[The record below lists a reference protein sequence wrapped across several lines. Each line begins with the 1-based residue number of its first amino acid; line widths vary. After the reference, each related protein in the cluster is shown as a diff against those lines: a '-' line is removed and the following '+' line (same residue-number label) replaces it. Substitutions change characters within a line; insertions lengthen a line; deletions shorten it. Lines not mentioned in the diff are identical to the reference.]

1 MEQLDRD
8 RLGRLIEVGRGMMA
22 ELDPEALLR
31 RILEVARELTGA
43 RYAAL
48 GVLDERREELE
59 RFVTLGIDD
68 ATHAAIGDL
77 PRGRGVLGELIVH
90 PAPLRLEDVSYHPR
104 SYGFPLGHPEMH
116 TFLGVPIL
124 IRGEAWGNL
133 YLTEKA
139 AGEEFSAA
147 DEEALVVLAD
157 WAAIAMQNAR
167 LYRGVRERRDELERA
182 VRTLE
187 ATNEI
192 TRAVGGEVELARIL
206 ELIAKRGRALVEARM
221 MMIAL
226 LQDDEMRIVATAG
239 QVPRDLLGSVAPVD
253 ESVGGF
259 AIRTARIERLDPGSS
274 GLHVPWA
281 ERLGARAGLIVPL
294 RFRGSALGVMAA
306 YDRYGDDPRFRA
318 DDERL
323 MEAVAASAATAVAT
337 AQHVAAEGTRGRLEA
352 SQRERDRWARELHD
366 ETLQELSALK
376 LTLGGVRRSDDLA
389 EVQDALD
396 EADASLGD
404 AIDRLRALIL
414 ELRPGV
420 LGQLPTG
427 PALEALVQRVRNQS
441 DLQITLEVDLGH
453 DQDGRSPARLAP
465 ELEATIYRT
474 VQEALNNVLKHAD
487 ASSAV
492 ARVRRRDGSVEVS
505 VADDGRGFDAERP
518 TRGLGL
524 LGMRERA
531 MLAGGTLTVR
541 TAPGTGT
548 EIRAR
553 LPVQWAD
560 EFGEPGA
567 RRVDAR
573 SAG

>member
-1 MEQLDRD
+1 
-8 RLGRLIEVGRGMMA
+8 MMA

-48 GVLDERREELE
+48 GVLDEHREQLE

-77 PRGRGVLGELIVH
+77 PRGRGVLGELIDR
-90 PAPLRLEDVSYHPR
+90 PSPLRLEDVSYHPR

-116 TFLGVPIL
+116 TFLGAPIL
-124 IRGEAWGNL
+124 IRDEVWGNL

-139 AGEEFSAA
+139 GGEEFSVA

-157 WAAIAMQNAR
+157 WAAIAMENAR

-192 TRAVGGEVELARIL
+192 TRAVGGEVELDRIL

-226 LQDDEMRIVATAG
+226 LQGDEMRIVATAG
-239 QVPRDLLGSVAPVD
+239 QVPRDLLGSVAPID
-253 ESVGGF
+253 ASVGGF
-259 AIRTARIERLDPGSS
+259 ALRTARIERLDPGSS

-294 RFRGSALGVMAA
+294 RSRGRALGVLAA

-337 AQHVAAEGTRGRLEA
+337 GQQVAAESMRQSLEA
-352 SQRERDRWARELHD
+352 SQRERGRWARELHD
-366 ETLQELSALK
+366 ETLQELSFLR
-376 LTLGGVRRSDDLA
+376 LTLGGARGSDDLA
-389 EVQDALD
+389 ELHDTLD
-396 EADASLGD
+396 DADAHLAD
-404 AIDRLRALIL
+404 AIERLRTLVL
-414 ELRPGV
+414 ELRPATP
-420 LGQLPTG
+420 GQLPTA
-427 PALEALVQRVRNQS
+427 PALEALIERIRSQS
-441 DLQITLEVDLGH
+441 ELEITLDVQLDHEGGSAL
-453 DQDGRSPARLAP
+453 RLAP
-465 ELEATIYRT
+465 DLEATIYRT

-487 ASSAV
+487 ATSAV
-492 ARVRRRDGSVEVS
+492 VRVSSGGGSVDVS
-505 VADDGRGFDAERP
+505 VADDGRGFDPERQ
-518 TRGLGL
+518 TSGFGL
-524 LGMRERA
+524 LGMRERVV
-531 MLAGGTLTVR
+531 LAGGTLTVGA
-541 TAPGTGT
+541 TPGTGT

-553 LPVQWAD
+553 LPAQWVD
-560 EFGEPGA
+560 EPGETDE
-567 RRVDAR
+567 RREDAR
-573 SAG
+573 SAS

>member
-1 MEQLDRD
+1 MEQLDQD
-8 RLGRLIEVGRGMMA
+8 RLRRLIEVGRGMMA

-77 PRGRGVLGELIVH
+77 PRGRGVLGELISH
-90 PAPLRLEDVSYHPR
+90 PSPLRLEDVSYHPR

-116 TFLGVPIL
+116 TFLGAPIL

-139 AGEEFSAA
+139 DGEQFSAA

-192 TRAVGGEVELARIL
+192 TRAVGGEVELAPIL

-226 LQDDEMRIVATAG
+226 VQGDEMRIVATAG
-239 QVPRDLLGSVAPVD
+239 QVPRDLLGLVAPID
-253 ESVGGF
+253 ESIGGF
-259 AIRTARIERLDPGSS
+259 ALRTARIERLDPGSS

-281 ERLGARAGLIVPL
+281 ERLEARAGLIVPL
-294 RFRGSALGVMAA
+294 RFRGRALGVMAA
-306 YDRYGDDPRFRA
+306 YDRYGDDPRFRS

-323 MEAVAASAATAVAT
+323 MEAVAASTATAVAT
-337 AQHVAAEGTRGRLEA
+337 GQHVAAERMRQRLEA
-352 SQRERDRWARELHD
+352 SQRERGRWARELHD

-376 LTLGGVRRSDDLA
+376 LTLAGARRSDDLA
-389 EVQDALD
+389 DAHDALD
-396 EADASLGD
+396 HADAHLAD
-404 AIDRLRALIL
+404 AIDRLRGLIL
-414 ELRPGV
+414 ELRPAG
-420 LGQLPTG
+420 LDQLPTAR
-427 PALEALVQRVRNQS
+427 ALEALVERVRNQS
-441 DLQITLEVDLGH
+441 DLEITLEIDP
-453 DQDGRSPARLAP
+453 DYQPGRSAAQLAP
-465 ELEATIYRT
+465 ELEATIYRM

-492 ARVRRRDGSVEVS
+492 VRVSSEDGSLEVS
-505 VADDGRGFDAERP
+505 VADDGRGFDPERQ
-518 TRGLGL
+518 TSGLGL
-524 LGMRERA
+524 VGMRERA
-531 MLAGGTLTVR
+531 VLAGGTLAVR

-553 LPVQWAD
+553 LPLHWVD
-560 EFGEPGA
+560 EFLRPDQQ
-567 RRVDAR
+567 RVDAG
-573 SAG
+573 STG